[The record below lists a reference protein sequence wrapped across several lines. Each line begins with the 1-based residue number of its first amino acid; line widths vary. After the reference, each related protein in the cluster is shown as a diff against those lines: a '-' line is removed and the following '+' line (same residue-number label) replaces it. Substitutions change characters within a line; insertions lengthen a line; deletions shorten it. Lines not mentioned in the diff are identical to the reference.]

1 MEIRPDHEIHKR
13 RMRSNIQLGLVLGGF
28 VALIFAITV
37 SKMMGGASMVD
48 MEASDHILRPQ
59 LLKDSE

>member
-1 MEIRPDHEIHKR
+1 MQINPDHEIHQR
-13 RMRSNIQLGLVLGGF
+13 RFRSNVMLGLVLVGF

-37 SKMMGGASMVD
+37 VKMSGDVSMVD

-59 LLKDSE
+59 LLKDN

>member
-1 MEIRPDHEIHKR
+1 MQISPDHEIHQR
-13 RMRSNIQLGLVLGGF
+13 RFRSNVMLGLVLVGF

-37 SKMMGGASMVD
+37 VKMSGDVSMVD

-59 LLKDSE
+59 LLKDN